1 MDFFNGFSHPPAR
14 RQSLLSIIVSACFGA
29 VLGGILVGIL
39 LLNYYPFESTQKP
52 SEQIFNPP
60 GQEEIT
66 IGEQDLPE
74 YQNTAVV
81 RSAEKI
87 LPTVVGISNKAT
99 VYDFFRNRRYL
110 QERSSGSGVIINE
123 NGYIVTN
130 NHVVEGAEVL
140 TVILSNG
147 EEYEATLIG
156 TDAVTDLAVLK
167 IDATGLPAAKF
178 GDSSKIQVGEVAI
191 AVGNPLGIAFSQT
204 VTVGVISAKE
214 RVVRINEHD
223 FTFIQTDA
231 AINDGNSG
239 GPLVNILGEVIGIN
253 TAKIKVTGVEGMGF
267 AIPSNTVKEIAQD
280 LIEHGRIIRP
290 WMGVWAD
297 EVDETMVRE
306 LQLPVDY
313 GVFINDVY
321 RGGPADRAGIRRGDV
336 VVGMAGK
343 EIKTFAEM
351 RKTILEHRVGDEI
364 EVVVYRDRQQM
375 TFKVKLEALP
385 ENVE

>member
-1 MDFFNGFSHPPAR
+1 MDFFDGFSHQSAR
-14 RQSLLSIIVSACFGA
+14 KQSPLTTIAAAFLGA
-29 VLGGILVGIL
+29 ILGGLLVGYF
-39 LLNYYPFESTQKP
+39 LLNYYPFESADKLPDQL
-52 SEQIFNPP
+52 FNPP
-60 GQEEIT
+60 ARQDVT
-66 IGEQDLPE
+66 LNEQDLPE

-99 VYDFFRNRRYL
+99 VYDFFRNRRSL
-110 QERSSGSGVIINE
+110 QERSTGSGVIIEE

-130 NHVVEGAEVL
+130 NHVVEGAEEL
-140 TVILSNG
+140 TVILSDG
-147 EEYEATLIG
+147 QEYTATLIG

-167 IDATGLPAAKF
+167 IEATGLPAAQF
-178 GDSSKIQVGEVAI
+178 GDSSTIRVGEVAI

-214 RVVRINEHD
+214 RLVRINEHD

-239 GPLVNILGEVIGIN
+239 GPLVNIAGEVIGIN
-253 TAKIKVTGVEGMGF
+253 TAKIKIAGVEGMGF
-267 AIPSNTVKEIAQD
+267 AIPVNTVKEIARN
-280 LIEHGRIIRP
+280 LIERGRIVRP

-297 EVDETMVRE
+297 EVSEAMVRE

-321 RGGPADRAGIRRGDV
+321 RGGPADKAGLRRGDV
-336 VVGMAGK
+336 VVSMAGK
-343 EIKTFAEM
+343 QIRTLADM
-351 RKTILEHRVGDEI
+351 RRTILEQRVGDEI
-364 EVVVYRDRQQM
+364 EVVIYRDRQQL
-375 TFKVKLEALP
+375 TLRVTLEELP
-385 ENVE
+385 ETVE